1 MNRRVYFLLA
11 IALIAIMF
19 AFILTAK
26 DVSAADT
33 NTVSSTVVTD
43 KSVPTASAPS
53 VVVNNSDV
61 CKSAAAASVQTQVL
75 GFATGITITDEN
87 CERIKLARSLYG
99 MGMKV
104 AAISTLCMDPRVF
117 DAMWMA
123 GTPCPFM
130 GSIGNEARDFWEKNT
145 AFMPEGSDIK
155 VVKELEIAAIAASLA
170 KTELQAKKDAKELAK
185 QTRTKEIQDNLDIKK
200 KLKQEKAAAAKALR
214 LEKAALLKA
223 SREKIKNE
231 RKENGTKR
239 PWAIPL
245 TILTILLL

>member
-1 MNRRVYFLLA
+1 MIKRICYI
-11 IALIAIMF
+11 IALVGFAIVIV
-19 AFILTAK
+19 ALTGSK
-26 DVSAADT
+26 DVSAADS

-104 AAISTLCMDPRVF
+104 AAISTLCMDARVF
-117 DAMWMA
+117 DSMWMA

-130 GSIGNEARDFWEKNT
+130 GKIGNEALEAWNKNVELI
-145 AFMPEGSDIK
+145 PQDSDIRAIK
-155 VVKELEIAAIAASLA
+155 EVEIAELELEA
-170 KTELQAKKDAKELAK
+170 K
-185 QTRTKEIQDNLDIKK
+185 
-200 KLKQEKAAAAKALR
+200 
-214 LEKAALLKA
+214 KAALLAKKEIKA
-223 SREKIKNE
+223 QEEDNKVEATKLKEEERLNAKEKKRQKKLE
-231 RKENGTKR
+231 LKKRKALADKRKERSADGDKKKT
-239 PWAIPL
+239 WVFPL
-245 TILTILLL
+245 AALIWLL